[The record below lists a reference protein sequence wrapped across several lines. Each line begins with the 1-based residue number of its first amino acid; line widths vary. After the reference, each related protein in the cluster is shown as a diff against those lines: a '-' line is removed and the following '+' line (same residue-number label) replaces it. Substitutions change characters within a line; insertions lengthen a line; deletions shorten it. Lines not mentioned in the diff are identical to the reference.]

1 MLCGVGKYSA
11 FGTLLS
17 QHRKLRLCYPPLP
30 CLCCTQVPTVASICL
45 RRGNKMRGSAL
56 VAGVVGLIAGV
67 MLGRLV
73 LLPGLGRARFLPEM
87 S

>member
-1 MLCGVGKYSA
+1 
-11 FGTLLS
+11 
-17 QHRKLRLCYPPLP
+17 
-30 CLCCTQVPTVASICL
+30 
-45 RRGNKMRGSAL
+45 MRGSAL